1 MAFSG
6 VGGNGLGGKAHALLS
21 ARGQVVAANSAFG
34 GHNRDIGG
42 AAVVRLLLW
51 QALNH

>member
-21 ARGQVVAANSAFG
+21 ARGQVVEADGAFG
-34 GHNRDIGG
+34 GHNRDVGG
-42 AAVVRLLLW
+42 AAIVRLLLW
-51 QALNH
+51 QALSY